1 MFRIEMLPA
10 AHGDSLWMTYGEPN
24 DPRHVIIDGG
34 LRYTYNHLR
43 QRLLS
48 LPPEH
53 RVVELL
59 VITHV
64 DGDHIEGA
72 IRLMQDSLLG
82 LKIKEIW
89 FNGQPQLDELDDP
102 AGPALGPEQGEF
114 LGALILKYEEAEG
127 KAVWNTSFGGG
138 AVMVP
143 ATGALPTFDL
153 DGLELTVVAPSINE
167 LLVLKDHWGKVL
179 KEAGL
184 EPGNIAQA
192 LARLEGRPELSAPDE
207 LGGPGE
213 TEEPEDEFDA
223 ASLSVD
229 FSDVLGEADR
239 AFGSDRTP
247 ANGSSIA
254 FLAQHGK
261 HRALLTGDAFA
272 GVLKNG
278 LERVNGGDPVSMDL
292 FKIPHHGS
300 VGNVTEDLLS
310 LIKCRRYLFSTSGKI
325 FGHPHE
331 RAVELILENHQ
342 GRGRPVLAFNYNT
355 ERNKK
360 WSDPD
365 DQKARKY
372 VASFPSG
379 LSMEVGG

>member
-1 MFRIEMLPA
+1 MLPA
-10 AHGDSLWMTYGEPN
+10 AHGDSLWMTYGEP
-24 DPRHVIIDGG
+24 DRPRHLIIDGG
-34 LRYTYNHLR
+34 LRYTYDHLR
-43 QRLLS
+43 QRILS

-72 IRLMQDSLLG
+72 IRLMQDSLLD
-82 LKIKEIW
+82 LTIKEIW
-89 FNGQPQLDELDDP
+89 FNGQPQLDKLDDP

-114 LGALILKYEEAEG
+114 LGALIRKYEESEG
-127 KAVWNTSFGGG
+127 MAVWNTSFERR

-143 ATGALPTFDL
+143 ATGALPTVHF
-153 DGLELTVVAPSINE
+153 DGLELTLIAPSANE

-179 KEAGL
+179 EEAGL
-184 EPGNIAQA
+184 EPGNVDQA

-207 LGGPGE
+207 LGGPDATG
-213 TEEPEDEFDA
+213 EPEDEFDA
-223 ASLSVD
+223 ASFSGD

-239 AFGSDRTP
+239 ALGSDKTP

-254 FLAQHGK
+254 FLAKHGK

-272 GVLKNG
+272 GVLKSG
-278 LERVNGGDPVSMDL
+278 LERVNGGDAVGMDL

-342 GRGRPVLAFNYNT
+342 GKGRPILAFNYNT

-360 WSDPD
+360 WSDPE

-372 VASFPSG
+372 LASFPSG